1 MDGPAQKWNHP
12 EYQAMMDK
20 SYVDAARLLLES
32 VPVISDIPNFAM
44 KGGTAINL
52 FVQNMPRLSVD
63 IDVVYTDHS
72 TPRPA
77 ALKAISDGL
86 GQARKHLAKFGL
98 DAEVSATMK
107 GDETKLFIWR
117 GRVQVK
123 VEVNHVFRGTVLPV
137 ETRALNAEARRIF
150 TTALSAPVL
159 APAELYGSKLV
170 AAMDRQHPR
179 DIFDVRGL
187 YETTGLTDDVI
198 ECSVC
203 YLAGHNRPVHEVL
216 FSRDQDMSAAFENEF
231 QGMTQSTISLAELQ
245 HVRARLKKELP
256 AKLTANQRQFLFG
269 LVSGEPDWQLM
280 KCPHLQKLP
289 AIQWKLHNLARLK
302 TSNPKKFAQQAE
314 ELRVRFAAKTNL

>member
-1 MDGPAQKWNHP
+1 
-12 EYQAMMDK
+12 MMDK

-32 VPVISDIPNFAM
+32 VPVISDIPYFAM

-63 IDVVYTDHS
+63 IDMVYTDHI

-86 GQARKHLAKFGL
+86 GQACKQLAKLGL
-98 DAEVSATMK
+98 EAEVSATMK
-107 GDETKLFIWR
+107 GDETKIFICR
-117 GRVQVK
+117 ARVQVK

-150 TTALSAPVL
+150 TTELSAPVL

-198 ECSVC
+198 ECFVC
-203 YLAGHNRPVHEVL
+203 YLAGHNRPIHEVL
-216 FSRDQDMSAAFENEF
+216 FSRDQDMAASFENEF
-231 QGMTQSTISLAELQ
+231 QGMTQSPISLAELQ
-245 HVRARLKKELP
+245 AVRAKLKRELP
-256 AKLTANQRQFLFG
+256 AKLTANQRQFLVG
-269 LVSGEPDWQLM
+269 LASAEPAWQLM

-302 TSNPKKFAQQAE
+302 TSNPKKFEQQAE
-314 ELRVRFAAKTNL
+314 ELRVRFNAKTNS